1 MFEATTKIEEFT
13 HQNLSKREIKSI
25 KKKNLSA
32 RIEGNK

>member
-25 KKKNLSA
+25 KKKPLCQN
-32 RIEGNK
+32 

>member
-1 MFEATTKIEEFT
+1 MFEAMTKIEEFT

-25 KKKNLSA
+25 KKNLSA